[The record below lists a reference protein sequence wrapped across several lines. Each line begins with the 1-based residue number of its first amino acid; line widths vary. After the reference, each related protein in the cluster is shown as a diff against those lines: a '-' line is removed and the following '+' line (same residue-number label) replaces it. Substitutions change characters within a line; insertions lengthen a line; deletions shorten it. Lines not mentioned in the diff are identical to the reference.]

1 MQKSRRIA
9 KKTGD
14 KGKETRRFDNF
25 VITGRSAF
33 INRETGR
40 LGRPVS
46 VTVERVNFL
55 KME

>member
-14 KGKETRRFDNF
+14 KGKETRRFDKL

-46 VTVERVNFL
+46 VTAERVNFL